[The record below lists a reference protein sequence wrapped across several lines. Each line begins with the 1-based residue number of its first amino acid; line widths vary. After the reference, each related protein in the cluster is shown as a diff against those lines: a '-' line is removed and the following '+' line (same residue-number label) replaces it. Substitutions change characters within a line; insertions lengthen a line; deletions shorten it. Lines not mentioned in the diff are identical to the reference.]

1 MKLRTGLW
9 LFGCLVLALGGAAE
23 PPVPI
28 VPMASLVA
36 IAPDADDASGPY
48 AVISER
54 NMFHLN
60 PVPPETGPEP
70 PKVELPVVKFSGF
83 FRVGSVTK
91 ALFCS
96 LPKDK
101 KEEPSYYNLSEGEK
115 SGFLEV
121 VKIHFEKGEVEVVN
135 SGVAMTLTLKDD
147 SLLGKQEPSEN
158 KGDAHRMHEM
168 LHKTDL
174 TPEGPRGFSEGGAK
188 LPPFPGRQR
197 RTPVPP

>member
-1 MKLRTGLW
+1 MKLRTAVW

-23 PPVPI
+23 PLVP
-28 VPMASLVA
+28 
-36 IAPDADDASGPY
+36 IAPDADDATGPY

-60 PVPPETGPEP
+60 PVPPEAGPEP

-83 FRVGSVTK
+83 FRVGTVTK

-101 KEEPSYYNLSEGEK
+101 KEEPTYYNLCEGEK
-115 SGFLEV
+115 SGILEV
-121 VKIHFEKGEVEVVN
+121 VKIHFEKGEVEIVN
-135 SGVAMTLTLKDD
+135 SGVAMTLALKDD
-147 SLLGKQEPSEN
+147 SLAGKQEPSEN
-158 KGDAHRMHEM
+158 KEDGHGIHGL
-168 LHKTDL
+168 LHKTGQ

-188 LPPFPGRQR
+188 IPAFPGRQR